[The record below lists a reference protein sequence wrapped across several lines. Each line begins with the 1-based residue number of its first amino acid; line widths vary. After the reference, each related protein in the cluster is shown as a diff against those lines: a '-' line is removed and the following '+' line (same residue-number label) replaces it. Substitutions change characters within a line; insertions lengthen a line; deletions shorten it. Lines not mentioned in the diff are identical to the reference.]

1 MQKLY
6 VYIYKLPLSLLLSLV
21 TCRRHLFPVLLS
33 YAASHAS
40 VLTRRRMSSLRR
52 RHARELSDDVARVLY
67 VKAPNF
73 FYGRSHGS
81 PAAYSAPSPPLPFDP
96 LVYCILDATQLLLH
110 RSRQKWTGVGAGEL
124 GGPSTAGAA
133 WDRKA
138 CLAQAIYSGDD
149 ISLHHKVSLGIG
161 SGVGRPPAH
170 LRKR

>member
-1 MQKLY
+1 LSMQKLY

-73 FYGRSHGS
+73 FM
-81 PAAYSAPSPPLPFDP
+81 
-96 LVYCILDATQLLLH
+96 
-110 RSRQKWTGVGAGEL
+110 
-124 GGPSTAGAA
+124 GAA
-133 WDRKA
+133 TARLPLIRRRRRL
-138 CLAQAIYSGDD
+138 CLLILSSTVFWTQHNCCCI
-149 ISLHHKVSLGIG
+149 
-161 SGVGRPPAH
+161 GVGRNGLVWVPVSLEARQRLARPGTEKPVWARPYT
-170 LRKR
+170 LVTTSLCITKSPLASGRE